1 MEQQQQAALTRKL
14 AALLGFADGADD
26 ILAQLLTIESSA
38 VGSYYSTTYYAHGVG
53 WTLPYAVFILWFV

>member
-38 VGSYYSTTYYAHGVG
+38 VGSYDSIRTTPMV
-53 WTLPYAVFILWFV
+53 